1 MGDKTIKPPNEMSF
15 LDHLEELRWHLIRST
30 LAIVIIGCVAFLM
43 KDFIFDTV
51 IFGPKKMDF
60 PTYRVFCHIAT
71 FLGFESA
78 FCADKLPF
86 TIQSRLMS
94 GQFSAHIWTSIWAG
108 FIVGFPYVLYEV
120 WKFIS
125 PGLYEKE
132 RKNSRGFILV
142 ASFLFFL
149 GVLFGYYVVAPL
161 SINFLGTYQV
171 SSEVTNEFD
180 LASYISTIRTSVIAC
195 GILFELPIIIYFL
208 TKVGLVTPEL
218 MKKYR
223 KIALVIVLILSAVIT
238 PPDVTSQIIVAFPV
252 LILYQVSI
260 GISKRVLKNEAK
272 RERKAAEKAKAEK
285 AKAEKARAAAQA
297 KADKEN
303 TDITPK

>member
-1 MGDKTIKPPNEMSF
+1 MRRSKSTTPPDEMSF

-30 LAIVIIGCVAFLM
+30 LAVVIIGSVAFLM

-60 PTYRVFCHIAT
+60 PTYRLFCDIAT
-71 FLGFESA
+71 YLGFESA
-78 FCADKLPF
+78 FCADQLPF

-108 FIVGFPYVLYEV
+108 FIIGFPYVLYEM

-132 RKNSRGFILV
+132 RRSSRGFIFI

-161 SINFLGTYQV
+161 SINFLGSYQV
-171 SSEVTNEFD
+171 SAEVTNEFD
-180 LASYISTIRTSVIAC
+180 LASYISTVRASVIAC
-195 GILFELPIIIYFL
+195 GILFELPIIIFFL
-208 TKVGLVTPEL
+208 TKVGLVTPET
-218 MKKYR
+218 MRKYR
-223 KIALVIVLILSAVIT
+223 KIALVVVLILSAVIT
-238 PPDVTSQIIVAFPV
+238 PPDVASQVIVAIPV
-252 LILYQVSI
+252 LVLYQVSI
-260 GISKRVLKNEAK
+260 FISARVLKREAK
-272 RERKAAEKAKAEK
+272 RAAKTKK
-285 AKAEKARAAAQA
+285 
-297 KADKEN
+297 
-303 TDITPK
+303 

>member
-1 MGDKTIKPPNEMSF
+1 MAKKAAKDPNEMSF

-30 LAIVIIGCVAFLM
+30 FAIVIIACVAFVFSR
-43 KDFIFDTV
+43 FIFDNI
-51 IFGPKKMDF
+51 IFGPSQMDF
-60 PTYRVFCHIAT
+60 PTYRFFCRAAT
-71 FLGFESA
+71 FLGLETD

-86 TIQSRLMS
+86 TIQSRTMG
-94 GQFSAHIWTSIWAG
+94 GQFSADIWTAIWVG
-108 FIVGFPYVLYEV
+108 FIVGFPYVLYEM

-125 PGLYEKE
+125 PGLHPNE
-132 RKNSRGFILV
+132 RKHSKGFILI

-171 SSEVTNEFD
+171 SEIVLNEFD
-180 LASYISTIRTSVIAC
+180 LSSYISTVRTAVIAC

-208 TKVGLVTPEL
+208 TKVGLITPEI

-238 PPDVTSQIIVAFPV
+238 PPDVTSQIIVAVPV

-260 GISKRVLKNEAK
+260 YISKVVLKREAK
-272 RERKAAEKAKAEK
+272 REAKRKASATGLKK
-285 AKAEKARAAAQA
+285 
-297 KADKEN
+297 
-303 TDITPK
+303 T